1 MIVGFLLII
10 ILLVILVV
18 YESCSAST
26 RKNKTTPHEDTVE
39 DIRARVVAAIEKRYI
54 VPECIKVALAP
65 NYYEATSNEIGFLNY
80 RTYEFNARFIETNRL
95 RTRQIETF
103 EPENI
108 LEEISSLGYYKDSIT
123 YKLVLPKPATERQLQ
138 YIDILI
144 EKTSCDV
151 EIPLD
156 KLSVQDAT
164 GVIKYLLAGGQTP
177 SKDIME
183 YATELHIHASY
194 CSPDWLIFEK
204 IFYALPDKERIAF
217 FIFCVFRDKYKPKCE
232 NPNRSPYKNLF
243 ASFADLYCENKRF
256 LDSFQKNYQDKEDL
270 DLTFFGSITTE
281 EFSVSGSSKRTLAY
295 RTAMEYL
302 ENHLESSEIQPFRT

>member
-1 MIVGFLLII
+1 MIAGFLLII

-80 RTYEFNARFIETNRL
+80 RTYSFNARFIETNRL

-123 YKLVLPKPATERQLQ
+123 YKLILPEPATEKQLQ
-138 YIDILI
+138 YIKSLM
-144 EKTSCDV
+144 EKTSYTV
-151 EIPLD
+151 EIPVD
-156 KLSVQDAT
+156 KLSKTDAS
-164 GVIKYLLAGGQTP
+164 GVIDYLLAGGQTP

-183 YATELHIHASY
+183 YATELHIRASY

-217 FIFCVFRDKYKPKCE
+217 FIFCVFRDKYKPACE
-232 NPNRSPYKNLF
+232 NPNRSPHKGLF
-243 ASFADLYCENKRF
+243 TSFADLYCENKRF
-256 LDSFQKNYQDKEDL
+256 LDSLEKNYLNNENL
-270 DLTFFGSITTE
+270 DLTYFGKITD
-281 EFSVSGSSKRTLAY
+281 EFWGDRDNRQTLAY
-295 RTAMEYL
+295 KTAIAYL
-302 ENHLESSEIQPFRT
+302 ENHLETSEIQPFRL